1 MKYPRAF
8 SLKAGLKSSRRGAVE
23 KNLTRSHEVAG
34 LIPGLS
40 ELRIQRCSELWCRPA
55 AVALI

>member
-23 KNLTRSHEVAG
+23 KNITSSSIAAQRKQIQLGTMR
-34 LIPGLS
+34 
-40 ELRIQRCSELWCRPA
+40 LR
-55 AVALI
+55 V